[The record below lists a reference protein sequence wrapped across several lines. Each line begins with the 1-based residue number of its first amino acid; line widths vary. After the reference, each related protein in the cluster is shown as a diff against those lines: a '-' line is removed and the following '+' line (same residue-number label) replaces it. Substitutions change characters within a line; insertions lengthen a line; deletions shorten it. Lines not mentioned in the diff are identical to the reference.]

1 MKKLTKALLAIGT
14 GAVCVATGGL
24 VAPAI
29 GAAIGLTGTAAAHVA
44 AGTAVAAQA
53 AGAAIAAEKAK
64 EKKEK

>member
-1 MKKLTKALLAIGT
+1 MKKLTKALLAIGA
-14 GAVCVATGGL
+14 GAACVATGGL

-53 AGAAIAAEKAK
+53 AGAAIAAEKAE

>member
-1 MKKLTKALLAIGT
+1 MKKLTKALLAIGA

-44 AGTAVAAQA
+44 AGTAVA
-53 AGAAIAAEKAK
+53 GAAVAAEKAK

>member
-1 MKKLTKALLAIGT
+1 M
-14 GAVCVATGGL
+14 VTGGL
-24 VAPAI
+24 AAPAI

-53 AGAAIAAEKAK
+53 AGVAVAAEKAK